1 MHFSSS
7 SKFRAG
13 LVSALSLAAA
23 CSVMGAEFLVTPLGN
38 VTPTAI
44 NASGLIVGNGSN
56 GAFQHDGTN
65 LTQLTVNATYFGTP
79 AGGPPPQRYVLA
91 TASAINS
98 LGQVAGSVLPVPA
111 IPSTQTAVVTDGK
124 GGGLLFSQ
132 SRTADAVNLQGQA
145 AGGEGDAFFFDGT
158 KVTSAGG
165 DVPKLRALNDAGLAV
180 GSVAPGFGLDRAA
193 TFDLGTGAPTV
204 IDLASVIENLYG
216 PRPVYQS
223 TATAVNNAGQ
233 IVGTIRYAGGAPTP
247 QPNPSFLVSGGNA
260 INLGTLG
267 GLKASAYAINNN
279 AVVVG
284 DSTLADG
291 SQHAFVYRNG
301 QMTDLN
307 SLIATSGW
315 VLTSARAINDRGQ
328 IAGVGTLN
336 GSNSGFLLTPIDSG
350 AVQPPSI
357 ATQPAGGTFELGAS
371 ITLTA
376 SVTGTP
382 PFGFEWQKDG
392 KALTGPFTNSLVLK
406 SLKGT
411 DSGIYRLVVNN
422 SAGKATSSEAVIQV
436 LDPVLATALY
446 TVVQVRGELG
456 GKYQIEYK
464 NQAEA
469 TAWQPLSTI
478 TLTQNPQLVLDP
490 ESVTNRYR
498 IYRAARVP

>member
-1 MHFSSS
+1 MTT
-7 SKFRAG
+7 RAPLLFPILSLMG
-13 LVSALSLAAA
+13 ASALF
-23 CSVMGAEFLVTPLGN
+23 GAEFLITPLGE

-44 NASGLIVGNGSN
+44 NAGGLIVGNSAS

-65 LTQLTVNATYFGTP
+65 RTQLTVNATYFGSP

-91 TASAINS
+91 TASAINAA
-98 LGQVAGSVLPVPA
+98 GQVAGSVLPVPA
-111 IPSTQTAVVTDGK
+111 IPSTQTAVLTDGK

-132 SRTADAVNLQGQA
+132 SHTADAVNLSGQT
-145 AGGEGDAFFFDGT
+145 AGGEGAAFLFNGT
-158 KVTSAGG
+158 QVTLAGG
-165 DVPKLRALNDAGLAV
+165 EVPKLRALNDAGLAV
-180 GSVAPGFGLDRAA
+180 GSVAPGFGFDRAA
-193 TFDLGTGAPTV
+193 TFDLVTGAATL
-204 IDLASVIENLYG
+204 IDLATVLENLYG

-233 IVGTIRYAGGAPTP
+233 IVGTIRYAGGAPIA
-247 QPNPSFLVSGGNA
+247 QPNPSFLVSGSTA
-260 INLGTLG
+260 SNLGTLG
-267 GLKASAYAINNN
+267 GLNASAYAINNN
-279 AVVVG
+279 GIVVG

-291 SQHAFVYRNG
+291 SLHAFIYRNG
-301 QMTDLN
+301 RITDLN

-336 GSNSGFLLTPIDSG
+336 GINSGFLLSPIDSG

-392 KALTGPFTNSLVLK
+392 KSLTGPFTNSLVLN
-406 SLKGT
+406 SLRGT
-411 DSGIYRLVVNN
+411 DSGIYRLVATN
-422 SAGKATSSEAVIQV
+422 SAGRATSVEAALQV

-446 TVVQVRGELG
+446 TVVQVRGEVG
-456 GKYQIEYK
+456 GRYQIEYK
-464 NQAEA
+464 NQPEA
-469 TAWQPLSTI
+469 TVWLPLSSL

-498 IYRAARVP
+498 IYRALRVP

>member
-1 MHFSSS
+1 MCSPSMTKRGPLLFPI
-7 SKFRAG
+7 
-13 LVSALSLAAA
+13 LSLMGASA
-23 CSVMGAEFLVTPLGN
+23 VFGAEFLVTPLGE

-44 NASGLIVGNGSN
+44 NAGGLIVGNSAS
-56 GAFQHDGTN
+56 GAFLHDGTN
-65 LTQLTVNATYFGTP
+65 RTQLTVNATYFGSP

-91 TASAINS
+91 TAAAMNAS
-98 LGQVAGSVLPVPA
+98 GQVAGSVLPVPA
-111 IPSTQTAVVTDGK
+111 IPSTQTAVLTDGK

-132 SRTADAVNLQGQA
+132 GRTTDAVNLQGQA
-145 AGGEGDAFFFDGT
+145 AGGEGAAFLFNGT
-158 KVTSAGG
+158 QVTLAGG
-165 DVPKLRALNDAGLAV
+165 EFPKLRGLNDAGLAV
-180 GSVAPGFGLDRAA
+180 GSVAPGFGFDQAA
-193 TFDLGTGAPTV
+193 TFDLATGAATL
-204 IDLASVIENLYG
+204 IDLATVLENLYG
-216 PRPVYQS
+216 PRPAYQS

-233 IVGTIRYAGGAPTP
+233 IVGTIRYAGGAPIP
-247 QPNPSFLVSGGNA
+247 QPNPSFLVSGGTA
-260 INLGTLG
+260 SNLGTLG
-267 GLKASAYAINNN
+267 GLNASAYAINNN
-279 AVVVG
+279 GIVVG

-291 SQHAFVYRNG
+291 SQHAFIYRNG
-301 QMTDLN
+301 QITDLN
-307 SLIATSGW
+307 GLIATSGW

-336 GSNSGFLLTPIDSG
+336 GINSGFLLTPIDSG

-392 KALTGPFTNSLVLK
+392 KPLTGPFTNSLVLT

-411 DSGIYRLVVNN
+411 DSGIYRLVVTN
-422 SAGKATSSEAVIQV
+422 SAGKATSSEATIQV
-436 LDPVLATALY
+436 LDPLLATALY
-446 TVVQVRGELG
+446 TVVQVRGEVG

-469 TAWQPLSTI
+469 AAWLPLSTVM
-478 TLTQNPQLVLDP
+478 LTQNPQLVLDV

-498 IYRAARVP
+498 IYRATRLP